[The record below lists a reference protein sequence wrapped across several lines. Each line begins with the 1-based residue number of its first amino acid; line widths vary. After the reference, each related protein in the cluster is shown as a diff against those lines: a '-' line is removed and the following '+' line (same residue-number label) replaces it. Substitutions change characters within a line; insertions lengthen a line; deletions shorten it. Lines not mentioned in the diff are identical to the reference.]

1 MGDHFEKG
9 TLYDCPNG
17 RTLRS
22 FFSKKLHCA
31 PMRISKK
38 FAGKSIGKH
47 VFLSRLARTP
57 HADMQDNSTRM
68 RQLEYHF
75 HLSLLRE
82 GGMTEQTRMMN
93 NSVLPMNN
101 GFPHFMNSPY
111 SVSIAGVPPPHSSF
125 FPFVGSNGQPHS
137 SMKVGMG
144 MPPFSNQNFAGQSQF
159 PQFSRMPIAGF
170 HPQGKKLLDAF
181 KKAQKAGKSKKRSEG
196 TTDGRKCKRN
206 LKETKKKEL
215 EGNKKIETDEE
226 KHSATAEISCNE
238 SCKDKV
244 SKALIEEI
252 VPINVTPQEANIKKI
267 ERNITSE
274 PKAIQ
279 TKILNSTVDYDNNTN
294 DKMTKIA
301 TATSEIS
308 TTGNSQLTHG
318 EDMSEFLSDLDM
330 HDYSDSRK
338 KSMTNHNAQIEWLSE
353 TMTMM
358 SDMDYSSSVNPEYS
372 SIENQSF
379 VNLPKCLDE
388 SLKTKGRP
396 INPECS
402 SIENQSF
409 ANLPQNQSFAN
420 LPRCLDESL
429 KTQGRPLLKTVPM
442 SNVIENSTCSSA
454 HNFCQHVSQDVRGEL
469 EPVTADDY
477 AMFAQ
482 ESATAVSQHSA
493 YCNNA
498 SAAFNIENL
507 KAHFKAAEQEVRYD
521 KVVFDKNECCKSSET
536 TSNLISSSLLTS
548 HVNIIS
554 GSEQSSDKGT
564 NSSQHSYAG
573 SGSDNVYD
581 NSSGDTSDNSDS
593 TDKSLLLSNMKRY
606 YLQAVEESAHN
617 TKKRRLNNDRTIDR
631 GISKEKLSQQ

>member
-1 MGDHFEKG
+1 
-9 TLYDCPNG
+9 
-17 RTLRS
+17 
-22 FFSKKLHCA
+22 
-31 PMRISKK
+31 
-38 FAGKSIGKH
+38 
-47 VFLSRLARTP
+47 
-57 HADMQDNSTRM
+57 
-68 RQLEYHF
+68 
-75 HLSLLRE
+75 
-82 GGMTEQTRMMN
+82 
-93 NSVLPMNN
+93 
-101 GFPHFMNSPY
+101 
-111 SVSIAGVPPPHSSF
+111 
-125 FPFVGSNGQPHS
+125 
-137 SMKVGMG
+137 MG

-170 HPQGKKLLDAF
+170 HPQGNQLIPGNPAFEESSNQMQKKLLDAF
-181 KKAQKAGKSKKRSEG
+181 KKAHKAGKSKKGSDG
-196 TTDGRKCKRN
+196 TTDERKCKRN
-206 LKETKKKEL
+206 LKETKKKKL

-226 KHSATAEISCNE
+226 KHSVTAEISCNE

-252 VPINVTPQEANIKKI
+252 VPINVTPREANIKKI

-279 TKILNSTVDYDNNTN
+279 TKILNSTVDYYNNTN

-308 TTGNSQLTHG
+308 TTGNSQLTHE

-493 YCNNA
+493 YCNDA

-521 KVVFDKNECCKSSET
+521 KVVFDKNERCKSSET

-593 TDKSLLLSNMKRY
+593 TADKSLLLSNMKRY

-631 GISKEKLSQQ
+631 GISKEKLSQQYD